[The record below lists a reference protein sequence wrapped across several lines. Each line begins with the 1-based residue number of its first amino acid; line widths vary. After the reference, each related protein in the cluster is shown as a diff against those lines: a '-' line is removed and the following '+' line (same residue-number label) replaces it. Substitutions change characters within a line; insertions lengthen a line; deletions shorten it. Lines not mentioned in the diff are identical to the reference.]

1 MRYNICTGYI
11 IQPIKS
17 RREVMQILA
26 GITIL
31 VRNRVEAQDK
41 MNDILSKHGNIV
53 QGRLGLPHLH
63 NDSSVVSLIL
73 QGTAEEVENLY
84 YDLKSVAETEQF
96 EVVLAKF

>member
-1 MRYNICTGYI
+1 
-11 IQPIKS
+11 
-17 RREVMQILA
+17 MQILA

-31 VRNRVEAQDK
+31 VRNRVEAQGK

-63 NDSSVVSLIL
+63 NDSSVVSLVL
-73 QGTAEEVENLY
+73 QGESEEIERLY
-84 YDLKSVAETEQF
+84 ADLQSLAETEQF